1 MDVANNVT
9 VIPASK
15 VTGTRTEGSGMHKT
29 RVAAYCR
36 VSTDYEEQES
46 SYETQ
51 VKHYTDYI
59 KANPAWELAGIFA
72 DDGISGTST
81 AKRTAFNNMIEDC
94 KAGKIDMIITKSI
107 SRFSRNT
114 VDCLKYTRE
123 LKNLNIAVYFEKE
136 NINTLDAKGE
146 VLLTIMASL
155 AQQESESLSANVK
168 MGIQFRNQQGQVRVN
183 YTRFLG
189 YDKGPD
195 GKLVINEEQARTVRR
210 IFRDY
215 LDGNSYGKIA
225 EGLARDGIKNGSGS
239 TKWWPTNVKQI
250 LKNEKY
256 IGDALL
262 QKTVTVSVLDKT
274 RKRNDG
280 SAPQYYVKNSQPPI
294 IDRDTYMRV
303 QAEMERRANMSSNG
317 RKRCFS
323 SKYALSGIV
332 FCGLC
337 GDIYRR
343 VKWYRRN
350 GKISIVW
357 RCVTRLSMKQTGR
370 KCQAR
375 TISEEDLHAAIVTA
389 VNDAW
394 ADRNSVIPQLQ
405 DNVRSVLEE
414 ESGLGL
420 EEIDAELKK
429 QQEKLLAAGS
439 DEEKI
444 EKIGNK
450 IRKLQSQRMSVLM
463 NRSKDTETKERTD
476 DLARFLGNQTEAV
489 SEYSDLLVTR
499 LVGRVIICQE
509 KVIVEF
515 KSGLRVEV
523 EA

>member
-1 MDVANNVT
+1 MAMADNVT
-9 VIPASK
+9 VIPAKKAVGIQQEDS
-15 VTGTRTEGSGMHKT
+15 SLQKT

-72 DDGISGTST
+72 DDGISGTNT
-81 AKRTAFNNMIEDC
+81 KKRTAFNNMIDEC

-168 MGIQFRNQQGQVRVN
+168 MGIQFRNQQGKVRVN
-183 YTRFLG
+183 YSRFLG
-189 YDKGPD
+189 YTKGAD
-195 GKLVINEEQARTVRR
+195 GNLVIDEDQAKVVRR
-210 IFRDY
+210 IYREY
-215 LDGNSYGKIA
+215 LDGNSYVRIA
-225 EGLARDGIKNGSGS
+225 RKLQEEGIENGSGS
-239 TKWWPTNVKQI
+239 TKWWPTNVRQI
-250 LKNEKY
+250 LRNEKY

-274 RKRNDG
+274 RKKNNG
-280 SAPQYYVKNSQPPI
+280 SAPQYYVKNSQPAI

-323 SKYALSGIV
+323 SRYALSGIV

-343 VKWYRRN
+343 VKWYKP
-350 GKISIVW
+350 GKITVVW
-357 RCVTRLSMKQTGR
+357 RCVTRLYKNKTGR
-370 KCQAR
+370 NCTAR
-375 TISEEDLHAAIVTA
+375 TIHEDDLHAAVVTA

-394 ADRNSVIPQLQ
+394 ARKDSVIPELER
-405 DNVRSVLEE
+405 NVREAIKEE
-414 ESGLGL
+414 KEKSI
-420 EEIDAELKK
+420 EQIDAELKK
-429 QQEKLLAAGS
+429 QQEVLLAAGN
-439 DEEKI
+439 DEVKI
-444 EKIGNK
+444 EKTGK
-450 IRKLQSQRMSVLM
+450 AIRKLQKQRREALI
-463 NRSKDTETKERTD
+463 NQSKDTETKERTD
-476 DLARFLGNQTEAV
+476 DLACFLEKQTEAIT
-489 SEYSDLLVTR
+489 EYDDLLVTR
-499 LVGRVIICQE
+499 LVKRIIIFEE
-509 KVIVEF
+509 KIVVEF
-515 KSGLRVEV
+515 KSGLQIEV